1 MTELQEI
8 GEYREDDTPFDWYDS
23 PCHLRN
29 DKEKEWFNKPTPE
42 IFLEDPDR
50 FMFFVNLSEQAK
62 RPKDMFMFLGE
73 YFKNHISLTRQIAQ
87 NIDKKKEDAGEEKEE
102 VDEGLSSITT
112 LDQFYLTHEV
122 MNSLGIASKMLVD
135 NLRQELRISIALS
148 RSPKFQAPEEIPQT
162 LHENIRETQLKL
174 IEECGK
180 IYKYI
185 DYLHDAKQTVPLA
198 SAQRQPPKSIL
209 NAIFYKMKADYMRFI
224 YECLSGD
231 SGLLYG
237 QKKKVDVKEI

>member
-1 MTELQEI
+1 
-8 GEYREDDTPFDWYDS
+8 
-23 PCHLRN
+23 
-29 DKEKEWFNKPTPE
+29 
-42 IFLEDPDR
+42 
-50 FMFFVNLSEQAK
+50 
-62 RPKDMFMFLGE
+62 
-73 YFKNHISLTRQIAQ
+73 LTRQIAQ

-209 NAIFYKMKADYMRFI
+209 NAIFYKMNADYMRFI